1 MVAAVRRALLP
12 VLLALALPAAAQA
25 PQADGSSR
33 ETLSRIEAEQQ
44 QREQLRE
51 QHQREADDTRR
62 EIAELT
68 AQLAELNAAQGE
80 GRQVVGERRLKLA
93 AINAREAQ
101 LVERM
106 GGNANDLS
114 RLLGA
119 LQTFSRNPPPALFV
133 NPRDARNAVRA
144 AILVRA
150 VTPELERRA
159 RAFAVQADEIK
170 TTRRRAAA
178 AAGSVFAAE
187 SDVAE
192 RAAQIEAVLAQK
204 TELERGL
211 TTNILAGSQEI
222 TRLAER
228 AAALRVL
235 VRGLPAPATPRTSLT
250 RLTSPVAAAP
260 LRLFGAEEPGGR
272 SEGWAWRPPAG
283 AVVAAPAA
291 GIIEYAGPVEGW
303 NNVIIIAAAGGHHLV
318 LSGLGSVAVKPG
330 QSVAAGQ
337 TIARMVTGGIM
348 GLRSAEPEL
357 RLEIRKD
364 GEAVD
369 PARFMQKQ

>member
-1 MVAAVRRALLP
+1 MRRALLP
-12 VLLALALPAAAQA
+12 LLLALALPAAAQA
-25 PQADGSSR
+25 PRQDASR
-33 ETLSRIEAEQQ
+33 AELSRIEAEQQ

-51 QHQREADDTRR
+51 QQQRDVEDTRR
-62 EIAELT
+62 EIAELN

-80 GRQVVGERRLKLA
+80 GRRSVGERSLRLA

-101 LVERM
+101 LVARM
-106 GGNANDLS
+106 GANTNDLS

-159 RAFAVQADEIK
+159 AAFAAQADEIK
-170 TTRRRAAA
+170 RVRRQAAA
-178 AAGSVFAAE
+178 AAGGVFAAE

-204 TELERGL
+204 TALERDL
-211 TTNILAGSQEI
+211 TTSVVSADQAIAALGQ
-222 TRLAER
+222 R
-228 AAALRVL
+228 AATLRAL
-235 VRGLPAPATPRTSLT
+235 VRGLPAPTPVRSVLT
-250 RLTSPVAAAP
+250 RLTPPVAGAP
-260 LRLFGAEEPGGR
+260 IRRFGDEEPGGR
-272 SEGWAWRPPAG
+272 AEGWVWRPPAG
-283 AVVAAPAA
+283 AAVAAPAA
-291 GIIEYAGPVEGW
+291 GIVEFAGPVEGW
-303 NNVIIIAAAGGHHLV
+303 NHVVIIAAGGEHHLV
-318 LSGLGSVAVKPG
+318 LAGLGDVMVKPG

-337 TIARMVTGGIM
+337 SIARMVTGGIM
-348 GLRSAEPEL
+348 GLRSPDPEL

-364 GEAVD
+364 GQAVD
-369 PARFMQKQ
+369 PARFLHDY